1 MISSNIRLSYF
12 LLTLIFLTSGLVALG
27 VASYFLA
34 TPYMRRAVVVTR
46 DMILGG
52 FFVGALTVVSSLIGF
67 YASLR
72 PVRRK
77 NILVVFAWLIIFVIC
92 IELFLGAAIWFRSL
106 NIRGSFSD
114 KWGTWDMVL
123 KVAFQEADNCCGYY
137 NAQDRPAD
145 SATCHMASIPHIGC
159 VDAIHI
165 YTDNYLRNI
174 YTCLFGFVA
183 VDVFAF
189 LACVVLIQAR
199 NDQERYEKGAARMVK
214 SQYL

>member
-1 MISSNIRLSYF
+1 MISSNIRLSFF
-12 LLTLIFLTSGLVALG
+12 LLTLVFLTSGLVALG

-46 DMILGG
+46 DMIYGG
-52 FFVGALTVVSSLIGF
+52 FFVGALTVISSLTGF
-67 YASLR
+67 FASIR

-77 NILVVFAWLIIFVIC
+77 NILVVFAWLIAFVIC

-106 NIRGSFSD
+106 NIRGSFSE
-114 KWGTWDMVL
+114 KWRTWDPVL
-123 KVAFQEADNCCGYY
+123 KVAFQEADGCCGYY
-137 NAQDRPAD
+137 NAQDDPSD
-145 SATCHMASIPHIGC
+145 SAFCRITNVPHTGC

-199 NDQERYEKGAARMVK
+199 NDQERYEKGTARMVK